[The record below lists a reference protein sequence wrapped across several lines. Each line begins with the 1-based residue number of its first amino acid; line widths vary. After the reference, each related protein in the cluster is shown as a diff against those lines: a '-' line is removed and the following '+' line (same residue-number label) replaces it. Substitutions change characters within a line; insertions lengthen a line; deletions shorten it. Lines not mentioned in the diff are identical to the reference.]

1 MLPAVVVPSFLN
13 AGLSFAK
20 SVKFAFGR
28 IPSSTEIVTGI
39 SSPVFGFTTLVE
51 TGIISS
57 LNLPDADAAAAR
69 L

>member
-1 MLPAVVVPSFLN
+1 MNMHF
-13 AGLSFAK
+13 
-20 SVKFAFGR
+20 
-28 IPSSTEIVTGI
+28 
-39 SSPVFGFTTLVE
+39 FTFTLVE